1 MAPTAMAITVK
12 TAPSSPA
19 PVGEVAGETK
29 VTIMDQ
35 GMWQALYDT
44 VFRQGYLF
52 DALAADFITPP
63 AAPMHG
69 VSAWLQR
76 EAEERWEI
84 CKEIK
89 KKMVKYG
96 AAPISPAIPAIS
108 PGKPEGAMQ
117 VIMAGEAAC
126 LAAAHTLLA
135 SGCKHIQHIYYEGI
149 GYQHDET
156 KKYFQMFPAKDPVA
170 QAEFD
175 RKMRCEYSKHDD

>member
-1 MAPTAMAITVK
+1 MAITVK

-19 PVGEVAGETK
+19 PAGEVAGETK

-35 GMWQALYDT
+35 GLWQALYDT

-52 DALAADFITPP
+52 DALAADFITPR

-84 CKEIK
+84 AEKIK

-108 PGKPEGAMQ
+108 PQKKEGAMQ
-117 VIMAGEAAC
+117 VIMAGDKAC
-126 LAAAHTLLA
+126 LDAAMALVS
-135 SGCKHIQHIYYEGI
+135 SGCKNIQHIYYEGI
-149 GYQHDET
+149 GKQYDET
-156 KKYFQMFPAKDPVA
+156 QKYFALFPAKDPVA
-170 QAEFD
+170 QSAFD
-175 RKMRCEYSKHDD
+175 REMWHNYSD